1 MMKKLVITAV
11 TLILALCLLLS
22 NCSIFKSSSTS
33 DITQLPF
40 TTTQSSV
47 PTAHSNLSGSWAG
60 NWLAD
65 DGTTGTETL
74 QITDDGSGNLK
85 GVWGGGLNET
95 GQWLNQT
102 NFELSGQNTTST
114 LHDQGYVL
122 GNTLVLYYTSTGSGE
137 SDNYTGVEILTRG
150 TTPVTAAAALDNVG
164 GNWIGTWTNSLG
176 ESGNNDTLQITD
188 DGSGDLEGVWSG
200 NIDITG
206 GWDDETD
213 IDFSGQNSTRAY
225 QVQGS
230 FIGNMLVLNY
240 TATRLDTSGTYTGVE
255 LLTLVTP

>member
-1 MMKKLVITAV
+1 MKKLVVTAI
-11 TLILALCLLLS
+11 TLILASCLLLS
-22 NCSIFKSSSTS
+22 SCSFLKSSSTS
-33 DITQLPF
+33 NITQLPY
-40 TTTQSSV
+40 TTTQSPV
-47 PTAHSNLSGSWAG
+47 TTAHSNLSGSWAG

-85 GVWGGGLNET
+85 GVWSGGLNET

-102 NFELSGQNTTST
+102 SFELSGQNSTSS
-114 LHDQGYVL
+114 LNDQGYVL
-122 GNTLVLYYTSTGSGE
+122 GNTLVLYYTSTGSE
-137 SDNYTGVEILTRG
+137 DSDNYTGVEILTRG
-150 TTPVTAAAALDNVG
+150 TTPSPAATALDNLG
-164 GNWIGTWTNSLG
+164 GNWTGMWTNSMG

-200 NIDITG
+200 NVSITG
-206 GWDDETD
+206 EWDDDTD
-213 IDFSGQNSTRAY
+213 IDFSGQTGTRAY

-230 FIGNMLVLNY
+230 IIGSTLLLNY